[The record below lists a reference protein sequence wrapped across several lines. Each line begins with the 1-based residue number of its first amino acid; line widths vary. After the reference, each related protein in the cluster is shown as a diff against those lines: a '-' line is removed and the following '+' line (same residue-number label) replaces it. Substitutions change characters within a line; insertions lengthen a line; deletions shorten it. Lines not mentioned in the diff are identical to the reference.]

1 MQEGRSQPEP
11 RAGRREPPKLRV
23 DGHGRPR
30 RDHSPPDKPDG
41 TGSKLEWGT
50 ESPPLKAT
58 SFLDLSPALG
68 MAAES
73 LGETGAR
80 GWGLSSTISFY
91 SVSQG
96 RLFTLSG
103 PQVSPL
109 QSRTRIFTLCSCGD
123 EQTLGK
129 QGLKPQQAGKGPDV
143 L

>member
-1 MQEGRSQPEP
+1 MQEGNSQPEP
-11 RAGRREPPKLRV
+11 KAGRRAPTKLRGN
-23 DGHGRPR
+23 GHGRPG
-30 RDHSPPDKPDG
+30 RDHSPPDKADW

-50 ESPPLKAT
+50 ESPPPKAT

-73 LGETGAR
+73 PGEIGAT

-91 SVSQG
+91 SMSQG

-109 QSRTRIFTLCSCGD
+109 QSRMRIFTLCSCCD

-129 QGLKPQQAGKGPDV
+129 QGLKPQQAGNGPDV
-143 L
+143 M